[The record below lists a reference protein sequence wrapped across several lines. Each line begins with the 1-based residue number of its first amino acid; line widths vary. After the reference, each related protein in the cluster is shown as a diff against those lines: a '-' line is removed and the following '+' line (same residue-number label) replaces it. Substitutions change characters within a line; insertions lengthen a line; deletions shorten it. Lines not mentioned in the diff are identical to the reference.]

1 MARFNRETVLSKSCH
16 FRIILK
22 KLGRGSELRYVLY
35 INVNSSYKH
44 QAKIMVFTGHIIGG
58 GKDRFRQTE
67 VRVTSQSNKSYRGL
81 GFRSSLCQHVNGY
94 IIKDRPP
101 SLEKIAWVG
110 HIEY

>member
-1 MARFNRETVLSKSCH
+1 M
-16 FRIILK
+16 
-22 KLGRGSELRYVLY
+22 
-35 INVNSSYKH
+35 NSGHKH

-81 GFRSSLCQHVNGY
+81 GFRSSMCQHVNGY
-94 IIKDRPP
+94 IIKDIPP

>member
-1 MARFNRETVLSKSCH
+1 
-16 FRIILK
+16 
-22 KLGRGSELRYVLY
+22 
-35 INVNSSYKH
+35 VNSGYKH

-81 GFRSSLCQHVNGY
+81 GFREISIIVVKIHFMKLNCQHVNGF

-101 SLEKIAWVG
+101 S
-110 HIEY
+110 